1 MVFFSML
8 RTISISWFGCGEYK
22 MISNSRILKS
32 ALFRNNLGIHNK
44 YLCFLRAKS
53 HSLKLFWEIVTI
65 TPAIITSFCFFAP
78 KAIANPPIASEI
90 LPDNFLAQK
99 VDNNQQKFQFIPTK
113 TLNNDKNNSV
123 NKLLAQSSNVYEL
136 RDVSPTDWAYEA
148 LRSLI
153 DRYKCIDGYPNR
165 MYRGTKVLSRYEFAT
180 GLNTCLNQI
189 EQLISSDRTVLRKDL
204 NTLMRLM
211 QEFSTE
217 LAILRGRTDGLQ
229 ARIGEL
235 ELTQFSTTTKLRGE
249 TIFGLSSAFSGDV
262 DKVTVLGYRTRLNLE
277 TSFTGKDTLLTRLAT
292 GNFPVLTEDGDTFEG
307 NSSFTAPENSN
318 LILDVLYYNFPLNDN
333 TEVLVGATGTEAD
346 DIANTVNVLDGDGAE
361 GSISEFGTR
370 NPIYLP
376 PGDAGIG
383 VIHNIDDRLEISV
396 GYLAGDADNPT
407 DGNGLFNGAYSALG
421 QIVFTPNDNLT
432 LAATYVHSYNQSDTE
447 TGSRLANLRSL
458 TEDLFQEPVP
468 TVSDSYGLQF
478 SWGISDRFILG
489 GWGAF
494 SKVTTLSTL
503 NGQIDRGSQ
512 DIINWA
518 ATLAFPDFGKEGSLA
533 GIVVGREPYVSDS
546 SIDSLTEDDDLSLH
560 IEGFY
565 QYKLTDNI
573 SITPGIVWITAPDSN
588 DDNDDLVIG
597 TIRTTFSF

>member
-1 MVFFSML
+1 M
-8 RTISISWFGCGEYK
+8 
-22 MISNSRILKS
+22 SNSGILKF
-32 ALFRNNLGIHNK
+32 ALFRKIISIYEG
-44 YLCFLRAKS
+44 CLRLSSAQCPS
-53 HSLKLFWEIVTI
+53 SNSFWKIVTI
-65 TPAIITSFCFFAP
+65 TPALATILCFSAS
-78 KAIANPPIASEI
+78 KVTANPKFQTQI
-90 LPDNFLAQK
+90 LSPNFLAQK
-99 VDNNQQKFQFIPTK
+99 IANERE
-113 TLNNDKNNSV
+113 
-123 NKLLAQSSNVYEL
+123 KLRFTSSNLLDINENVPMREYLAQNSNVYEL

-148 LRSLI
+148 LRSLV
-153 DRYKCIDGYPNR
+153 DRYKCMAGYPDL
-165 MYRGTKVLSRYEFAT
+165 MYRGTKTLSRYEFAT
-180 GLNTCLNQI
+180 GLNACLNQI
-189 EQLISSDRTVLRKDL
+189 EKLISSDRTVLREDL

-235 ELTQFSTTTKLRGE
+235 ELTQFSTTTKLQGE
-249 TIFGLSSAFSGDV
+249 AIFGLSNAFSGDV
-262 DKVTVLGYRTRLNLE
+262 DKVTVLGNRTRLNLE
-277 TSFTGKDTLLTRLAT
+277 TSFTGKDTLFSRLAT
-292 GNFPVLTEDGDTFEG
+292 GNFPNLTQEADTFEG
-307 NSSFTAPENSN
+307 NSSFAAPENN
-318 LILDVLYYNFPLNDN
+318 DLELDVLFYNFPLNEN
-333 TEVLVGATGTEAD
+333 TEVLVGATETAAD
-346 DIANTVNVLDGDGAE
+346 DIANTVNVLDGDGAK

-376 PGDAGIG
+376 PGDAGVG
-383 VIHNIDDRLEISV
+383 VIHNLDDRLEISA

-407 DGNGLFNGAYSALG
+407 EGNGLFNGPYSALG
-421 QIVFTPNDNLT
+421 QILFTPTDNLT
-432 LAATYVHSYNQSDTE
+432 FAATYVHSYNQSDTE

-458 TEDLFQEPVP
+458 TEDLFQEAVP
-468 TVSDSYGLQF
+468 TVSNSYGLQF

-489 GWGAF
+489 GWAAF

-512 DIINWA
+512 DIVNWA
-518 ATLAFPDFGKEGSLA
+518 ATLAFPDLGKEGNLA

-546 SIDSLTEDDDLSLH
+546 SINTLAEDEDLSLH